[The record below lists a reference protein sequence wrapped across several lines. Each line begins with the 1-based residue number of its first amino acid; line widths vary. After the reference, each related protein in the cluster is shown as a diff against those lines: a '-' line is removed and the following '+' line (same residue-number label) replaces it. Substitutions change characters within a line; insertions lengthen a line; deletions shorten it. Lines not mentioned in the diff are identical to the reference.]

1 MNLSQNV
8 KIRKVKAY
16 SGAATSAVT
25 SDEVDM
31 LGYDGVV
38 FLTTIAVANAGNYV
52 KAQQDTVTGMGS
64 AADLLGTKIVPTANN
79 EPVWLDIYKPLE
91 RFLCLVVTRTSSSA
105 CGEIYAIQ
113 YCGRIKPEGATVANV
128 VTDTV
133 IGELH
138 VSPIE
143 GTA

>member
-8 KIRKVKAY
+8 KIRLIEVY
-16 SGAATSAVT
+16 TAAGTSAID
-25 SDEVDM
+25 SAEVDM

-38 FLTTIAVANAGNYV
+38 FLTTLAVANAGNYV

-64 AADLLGTKIVPTANN
+64 AADLLGTKVTPTANN
-79 EPVWLDIYKPLE
+79 EAVWLDIYKPLE
-91 RFLCLVVTRTSSSA
+91 RFVRLYVTRTASSA